1 MIGVVLPLNSKYKFS
16 LIRSEFSTCIYV
28 KIATLNSPRFY
39 ASTIVKTNIKIVKKN
54 VTQQDKILE
63 KILSGT
69 SDTDIPF
76 AQLWQLLYRLG
87 FDERIRGDHR
97 IFIKADVE
105 EILNLQHKKGKAKS
119 YQIKQVRA
127 VILKYKLGIK
137 NDVSL

>member
-1 MIGVVLPLNSKYKFS
+1 MS
-16 LIRSEFSTCIYV
+16 
-28 KIATLNSPRFY
+28 
-39 ASTIVKTNIKIVKKN
+39 
-54 VTQQDKILE
+54 QQDKLLE

-97 IFIKADVE
+97 IFFKADVE

-127 VILKYKLGIK
+127 VILKYKLGSK
-137 NDVSL
+137 NDISL

>member
-1 MIGVVLPLNSKYKFS
+1 MS
-16 LIRSEFSTCIYV
+16 
-28 KIATLNSPRFY
+28 
-39 ASTIVKTNIKIVKKN
+39 
-54 VTQQDKILE
+54 QQDKLLE

-87 FDERIRGDHR
+87 FEERIRGDHR
-97 IFIKADVE
+97 IFIKADVQ
-105 EILNLQHKKGKAKS
+105 EILNLQHKRGKAKS

-127 VILKYKLGIK
+127 VILKYKLGTK

>member
-1 MIGVVLPLNSKYKFS
+1 M
-16 LIRSEFSTCIYV
+16 
-28 KIATLNSPRFY
+28 
-39 ASTIVKTNIKIVKKN
+39 
-54 VTQQDKILE
+54 TQQDKILE
-63 KILSGT
+63 KILSGI

>member
-1 MIGVVLPLNSKYKFS
+1 MS
-16 LIRSEFSTCIYV
+16 
-28 KIATLNSPRFY
+28 
-39 ASTIVKTNIKIVKKN
+39 
-54 VTQQDKILE
+54 QQDKLLE

-69 SDTDIPF
+69 SVSDVPF

-97 IFIKADVE
+97 IFVKADVE

-127 VILKYKLGIK
+127 VILKYKLGTK

>member
-1 MIGVVLPLNSKYKFS
+1 MS
-16 LIRSEFSTCIYV
+16 
-28 KIATLNSPRFY
+28 
-39 ASTIVKTNIKIVKKN
+39 
-54 VTQQDKILE
+54 QQDNLLE

-105 EILNLQHKKGKAKS
+105 EILNLQHKRGKAKS
-119 YQIKQVRA
+119 YQIKKIRA
-127 VILKYKLGIK
+127 VILKYKLGNK
-137 NDVSL
+137 KDVPL

>member
-1 MIGVVLPLNSKYKFS
+1 MS
-16 LIRSEFSTCIYV
+16 
-28 KIATLNSPRFY
+28 
-39 ASTIVKTNIKIVKKN
+39 
-54 VTQQDKILE
+54 QQDKLLE

-97 IFIKADVE
+97 IFVKADVE

-119 YQIKQVRA
+119 YQIKHVRA
-127 VILKYKLGIK
+127 VIIKYKLGTK

>member
-1 MIGVVLPLNSKYKFS
+1 MS
-16 LIRSEFSTCIYV
+16 
-28 KIATLNSPRFY
+28 
-39 ASTIVKTNIKIVKKN
+39 
-54 VTQQDKILE
+54 QQDKLLE
-63 KILSGT
+63 KIISGT

-76 AQLWQLLYRLG
+76 AQLWQLLYQLG

-127 VILKYKLGIK
+127 VILKYKLGSK
-137 NDVSL
+137 NDVSV

>member
-1 MIGVVLPLNSKYKFS
+1 MS
-16 LIRSEFSTCIYV
+16 
-28 KIATLNSPRFY
+28 
-39 ASTIVKTNIKIVKKN
+39 
-54 VTQQDKILE
+54 QQDKLLE

-69 SDTDIPF
+69 SDTNIPF

-87 FDERIRGDHR
+87 FEERIRGDHR
-97 IFIKADVE
+97 IFIKPDVE

-127 VILKYKLGIK
+127 VIVKYKLGSK